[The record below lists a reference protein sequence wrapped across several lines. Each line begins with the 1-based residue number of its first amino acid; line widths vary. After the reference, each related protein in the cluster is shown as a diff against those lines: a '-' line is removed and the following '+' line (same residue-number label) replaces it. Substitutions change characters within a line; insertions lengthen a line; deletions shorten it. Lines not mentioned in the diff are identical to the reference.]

1 MYGTGFDQFLF
12 PFEVYSSLM
21 SYHILYIYRNLVQSI
36 KHVNCICN
44 KCWLDKVSFK
54 NFSVCNWLY
63 FKMFTWYLKLFI
75 LDLFINIRFASNYIA
90 DFQTYFDLN
99 LRIALKILLNK
110 LLKHVAMLSLAYIS
124 GNNNFSCL
132 RIFSITGYFSK
143 EKRHN
148 SHYICI
154 SRLTNDF
161 LSEPFMSVKTATH

>member
-36 KHVNCICN
+36 KHVNCIYN

-54 NFSVCNWLY
+54 YFSVCNRLY
-63 FKMFTWYLKLFI
+63 FKMFNWYLKLFV

-99 LRIALKILLNK
+99 LRIA
-110 LLKHVAMLSLAYIS
+110 
-124 GNNNFSCL
+124 
-132 RIFSITGYFSK
+132 
-143 EKRHN
+143 
-148 SHYICI
+148 
-154 SRLTNDF
+154 
-161 LSEPFMSVKTATH
+161 

>member
-1 MYGTGFDQFLF
+1 MLYDVKNSPSQIVKKLCYFFIHVLFMYWLSMYGTGFDQFLF

-36 KHVNCICN
+36 KHVKCIYN

-63 FKMFTWYLKLFI
+63 FKMFNWYLKLFI

-99 LRIALKILLNK
+99 LRIA
-110 LLKHVAMLSLAYIS
+110 
-124 GNNNFSCL
+124 
-132 RIFSITGYFSK
+132 
-143 EKRHN
+143 
-148 SHYICI
+148 
-154 SRLTNDF
+154 
-161 LSEPFMSVKTATH
+161 